1 MLRTETVERTTLE
14 LLKTLMQDEKL
25 EHFNLVGGT
34 ALALYMGHRKSIDLD
49 LFSFQEF
56 DNIELEKHL
65 NNKYNF
71 EVLNPEKRSTVVL
84 TGVINGIKVDCV
96 QINNPLVN
104 PVNHFDGIRIYSMQ
118 DISAMK
124 LVAMSQNG
132 TRLKDFVDVA
142 FLSAKMSF
150 KEMLD
155 TFEKKYPKTN
165 KISAIKGM
173 TYFDDIDFSAKID
186 LIEGT
191 FKWKKIEK
199 RLNEMIKHPD
209 RVFPQM
215 DFNDVKPSAIKTK
228 RTKMGYG
235 K

>member
-1 MLRTETVERTTLE
+1 MLRTETVERNTFE

-56 DNIELEKHL
+56 EIKELEEHLKH
-65 NNKYNF
+65 KYDF
-71 EVLNPEKRSTVVL
+71 RSKNPELKSTVVL
-84 TGVINGIKVDCV
+84 SGFINDVKVDCV
-96 QINNPLVN
+96 RINNPLAN
-104 PVNHFDGIRIYSMQ
+104 PVNLCDGIRIYSMQ
-118 DISAMK
+118 DIAAMK

-142 FLSAKMSF
+142 FLSAKISF

-155 TFEKKYPKTN
+155 TFETKYPKTN

-173 TYFDDIDFSAKID
+173 TYFDDIDFSVDID
-186 LIEGT
+186 LIKGT
-191 FKWKKIEK
+191 FKWKKVEK
-199 RLNEMIKHPD
+199 RLVEMIKYPNK
-209 RVFPQM
+209 VF
-215 DFNDVKPSAIKTK
+215 DDLIF
-228 RTKMGYG
+228 
-235 K
+235 